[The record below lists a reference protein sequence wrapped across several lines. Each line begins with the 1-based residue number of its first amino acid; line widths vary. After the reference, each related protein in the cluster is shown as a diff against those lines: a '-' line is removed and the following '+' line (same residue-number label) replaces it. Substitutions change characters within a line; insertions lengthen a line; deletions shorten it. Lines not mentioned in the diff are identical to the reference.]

1 MRLTRLF
8 SAFVTSM
15 AIAGI
20 SSFIAVPAL
29 AGAVKDTPERLMAR
43 AKSYSTAEAKKARSL
58 GETFFVALSTEKEF
72 ATRVLEAAQ
81 KEDKNALAE
90 LIGKKLGVSPSQV
103 EIEEVDKDIL
113 IKGTASLH
121 GGTVIHYCVD
131 TEDKRCRGH
140 GWSVGVSGM

>member
-1 MRLTRLF
+1 MRPTRLF
-8 SAFVTSM
+8 SAFVASM

-20 SSFIAVPAL
+20 SSFTDAPAL

-58 GETFFVALSTEKEF
+58 GETLFVALSTNKTF

-90 LIGKKLGVSPSQV
+90 LIGKKLEISPSQV

-113 IKGTASLH
+113 IKGTVTLS
-121 GGTVIHYCVD
+121 GGTKITYCVD
-131 TEDKRCRGH
+131 TEDGRCAGG
-140 GWSVGVSGM
+140 GWSVGASGK